1 MSINE
6 FHPYN
11 VDAIPGHQY
20 SSISLNR
27 EPIAE
32 PGSLHKSQAFEI
44 KVATNPLIA
53 ASAPLL
59 TIATQL
65 HEQFTT
71 PNLYELHT
79 KLCNEIKAF
88 ENKARSLNYRSTVIL
103 AARYFLC
110 ALIDET
116 ILTTT
121 WGENSLWQEKNLLK
135 TFQRETWSGE
145 RFFLILERS
154 LEDPKPHLDL
164 LELGYLCLSLGY
176 EGRYRHRTRGH
187 YELGQLI
194 DKIYYLIRDERGEFS
209 KRLLIAPTSK
219 PKAHKSHHRSLPIW
233 LITSIVIVGLGL
245 SYIPYRIHL
254 NNLSKPITETLAGM
268 QSKNE

>member
-11 VDAIPGHQY
+11 VDPATGHQY
-20 SSISLNR
+20 SSIGLNR

-32 PGSLHKSQAFEI
+32 SDSLHQSQSFEI

-65 HEQFTT
+65 REQFTT

-88 ENKARSLNYRSTVIL
+88 ENKARSLSYRSTVIL

-110 ALIDET
+110 ALIDEI

-121 WGENSLWQEKNLLK
+121 WGENSLWHEQNLLK

-154 LEDPKPHLDL
+154 LEDPKPHIDL

-219 PKAHKSHHRSLPIW
+219 PNSKKSYRKSLPIW
-233 LITSIVIVGLGL
+233 LIPSIVIAGLVL
-245 SYIPYRIHL
+245 SYIPYRMEL
-254 NNLSKPITETLAGM
+254 NKLSAPISEILAGM